1 MIEAEVARFFAL
13 KAQIPK
19 FDGETD
25 IQVAKYI
32 KALEHVTT

>member
-19 FDGETD
+19 FDRETD
-25 IQVAKYI
+25 IDVAKYI
-32 KALEHVTT
+32 EALEHVTS